1 MRKLDLF
8 TVIHNGMR
16 AAGFRVAAILA
27 ATDFTQ
33 HGERAS
39 AAEEVIRFIDLLR
52 EHAQHEDLHVLPAL
66 LGIDPGLAH
75 ALAREHVE
83 LELRARD
90 LQLRLSELERS
101 PTTVSPSTDAPAR
114 AVRGALHRL
123 LAGHLL
129 HMDREETE
137 ASAALWTK
145 LSDGELAAL
154 SQRIFESMPLE
165 RTVAWAQ
172 LALPTLPLAEQAG
185 VRRALQQ
192 SLPADAWQLLVEGLS
207 LTTGGVS

>member
-8 TVIHNGMR
+8 TVIHNGLR
-16 AAGFRVAAILA
+16 AAGFRVAAVLA

-33 HGERAS
+33 HAERAS
-39 AAEEVIRFIDLLR
+39 AAGEVTRFIDLLR
-52 EHAQHEDLHVLPAL
+52 EHAQHEDLHVLPVL

-90 LQLRLSELERS
+90 LQLKVSELERA
-101 PTTVSPSTDAPAR
+101 TTTLAPALDAPAR
-114 AVRGALHRL
+114 AIRGALHRL

-137 ASAALWTK
+137 ANAALWGK
-145 LSDGELAAL
+145 LSDDELATL
-154 SQRIFESMPLE
+154 RQRILESIPLE
-165 RTVAWAQ
+165 RTVAWVQ
-172 LALPTLPLAEQAG
+172 LSLPTLPLAEQAG
-185 VRRALQQ
+185 MRRALQQ